1 MSSLDQDIQFTL
13 VRDFIFLT
21 ETHIAGLRY
30 TPDLDDILADI
41 YVKMSLRAYLEVDNE
56 YDEDAV
62 VIVDN
67 KNRKIGHIPRP
78 KNQIIANLIRA
89 GKDIECTVEQIGTF
103 RGEPMCSYPSTWR
116 RTGPSR
122 EGWRTDAR
130 ISPAT
135 PENGKP
141 LIISGT
147 NTIRNILSLTG

>member
-103 RGEPMCSYPSTWR
+103 RGEPDVRISIYMEEN
-116 RTGPSR
+116 RTVKRGLEDRCPDIS
-122 EGWRTDAR
+122 GDAR
-130 ISPAT
+130 
-135 PENGKP
+135 NGKP